1 VIIIEYEVIVK
12 YNSNI
17 KRLESELNV
26 KVEILNA
33 KDLKVGSNEVIVIV
47 TAENGEVRQYTIEVI
62 RAEATPVVTTTEAD
76 DTDEIVVTPL
86 TNNVSNETVEEERKV
101 RCEDIQS

>member
-1 VIIIEYEVIVK
+1 MIIIEYEVIVK

-33 KDLKVGSNEVIVIV
+33 TYAIIISSS
-47 TAENGEVRQYTIEVI
+47 TIDIDKLLNYPEIEYVERPFI
-62 RAEATPVVTTTEAD
+62 LETQ
-76 DTDEIVVTPL
+76 DT
-86 TNNVSNETVEEERKV
+86 
-101 RCEDIQS
+101 QSFSSTGIT

>member
-1 VIIIEYEVIVK
+1 MNINLNEVIIIEYEVIVK

-33 KDLKVGSNEVIVIV
+33 TYAIIISSS
-47 TAENGEVRQYTIEVI
+47 TIDIDKLLNYPEIEYVERPFI
-62 RAEATPVVTTTEAD
+62 LETQ
-76 DTDEIVVTPL
+76 DTQSFSSTGITSFKNN
-86 TNNVSNETVEEERKV
+86 TN
-101 RCEDIQS
+101 

>member
-1 VIIIEYEVIVK
+1 MNINLNEVIIIEYEVIVK

-33 KDLKVGSNEVIVIV
+33 TYAIIISSS
-47 TAENGEVRQYTIEVI
+47 TIDIDKLLNYPEIEYVERPFI
-62 RAEATPVVTTTEAD
+62 LETQ
-76 DTDEIVVTPL
+76 DT
-86 TNNVSNETVEEERKV
+86 
-101 RCEDIQS
+101 QSFSSTGIT

>member
-1 VIIIEYEVIVK
+1 MNINLNEVIIIEYEVIVK

-33 KDLKVGSNEVIVIV
+33 TYAIIISSSTIDIDKLLNYPEIEYVERPFILDTRYKVF
-47 TAENGEVRQYTIEVI
+47 YTV
-62 RAEATPVVTTTEAD
+62 
-76 DTDEIVVTPL
+76 
-86 TNNVSNETVEEERKV
+86 
-101 RCEDIQS
+101 

>member
-1 VIIIEYEVIVK
+1 MNINLNEVIIIEYEVIVK

-33 KDLKVGSNEVIVIV
+33 TYAIIISSS
-47 TAENGEVRQYTIEVI
+47 TIDI
-62 RAEATPVVTTTEAD
+62 DKLLNYP
-76 DTDEIVVTPL
+76 EI
-86 TNNVSNETVEEERKV
+86 EYVE
-101 RCEDIQS
+101 

>member
-1 VIIIEYEVIVK
+1 MNINLNEVIIIEYEVIVK

-33 KDLKVGSNEVIVIV
+33 TYAIIISSSTSDINKLLYYPE
-47 TAENGEVRQYTIEVI
+47 IEYVERLFI
-62 RAEATPVVTTTEAD
+62 
-76 DTDEIVVTPL
+76 L
-86 TNNVSNETVEEERKV
+86 ET
-101 RCEDIQS
+101 